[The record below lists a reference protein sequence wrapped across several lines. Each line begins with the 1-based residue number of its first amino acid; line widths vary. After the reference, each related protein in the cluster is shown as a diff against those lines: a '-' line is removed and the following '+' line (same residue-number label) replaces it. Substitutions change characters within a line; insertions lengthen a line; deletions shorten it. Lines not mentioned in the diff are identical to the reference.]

1 MNPQI
6 NATTTTSS
14 LSRRDFLSSMAALP
28 FLGYAASLSAA
39 RDDPQ
44 PMVIG
49 LLGHR
54 RIGTG
59 PEAVLVMHEWLGD
72 HANWE
77 PVWPYLDAERYTY
90 VFADLRGYGWSKSLR
105 GAYSVDE
112 AVADGLRIMDHYGYQ
127 RFHIVGHSMSGMIAQ
142 KFIAASPSRVKS
154 VVAICP
160 VPATGFK
167 ADDKI
172 MSALQSVIENDEA
185 TKKALIARGGGRYGE
200 AWLNFKLGVARRA
213 ATKEAMLGYLKMFTG
228 TDFATQVRGT
238 QIPVLAILGR
248 HDIPFYQEESVRKNF
263 APLYPNFSLVVCE
276 EAGHYPMLEA
286 PVFVAGNIEKFIA
299 GHRAM
304 AA

>member
-1 MNPQI
+1 MKTHIAPPN
-6 NATTTTSS
+6 TTTS
-14 LSRRDFLSSMAALP
+14 LSRRELLSSMAALP
-28 FLGYAASLSAA
+28 FLGYAASGSAA
-39 RDDPQ
+39 QDDPQ
-44 PMVIG
+44 TSDAG

-59 PEAVLVMHEWLGD
+59 PEPVLVMHEWLGD

-77 PVWPYLDAERYTY
+77 PVWPYLDGGRYTY
-90 VFADLRGYGWSKSLR
+90 VFADLRGYGWSKNQR
-105 GAYSVDE
+105 GVYSADE
-112 AVADGLRIMDHYGYQ
+112 AVADGLRLMDHYGYP
-127 RFHIVGHSMSGMIAQ
+127 RFHMVGHSMSGMIAQ
-142 KFIAASPSRVKS
+142 KFIAAAPSRIKS

-167 ADDKI
+167 ADDKV

-185 TKKALIARGGGRYGE
+185 AKKALIARGGGRYGD
-200 AWLNFKLGVARRA
+200 AWLNFKLGLARRA
-213 ATKEAMLGYLKMFTG
+213 ASKEAMYGYLKMFTG

-238 QIPVLAILGR
+238 PIPVLAILGR
-248 HDIPFYQEESVRKNF
+248 HDIPFYQEDSVRKNF
-263 APLYPNFSLVVCE
+263 APLYPNLSIVVCE

-299 GHRAM
+299 SHRS